1 MTHLVVLTGTAAP
14 AKCPTHERY
23 QWIPTVPRAR
33 SWPHRQTVSP
43 SMVTVVTASE
53 VLQDEPMRQF
63 SPLLCWTAVVVAT
76 TAGCGAPATTPTD
89 QGQPAVFPVTITR
102 TGGIAGFG
110 DVLVVAGDGLVSVT
124 RKGHTPRRC
133 QLTPAAVQRLTT
145 SASTVTWSRITPAN
159 TRASFPDDMV
169 TTMSSPAGGPV
180 RLEDP
185 QAGATGQL
193 FLELLNDLNDGP
205 SASHMCRPV

>member
-1 MTHLVVLTGTAAP
+1 
-14 AKCPTHERY
+14 
-23 QWIPTVPRAR
+23 
-33 SWPHRQTVSP
+33 
-43 SMVTVVTASE
+43 MVTVVTASE

-185 QAGATGQL
+185 QAGAAGQL
-193 FLELLNDLNDGP
+193 FLELLHDLNDGP